1 MSGFRVLAIVVVA
14 LPTVFTAGA
23 QTMPVT
29 LKSPNGALEISITTL
44 RGRNPDAGG
53 GQLAYSIVFRGQPVL
68 EWSNLG
74 RMLEGTPALGPA
86 GRIETAQQSSHD
98 ETWKPV
104 HGKSSPIRNQYNA
117 VSVQTVETGQPARRL
132 VVEARAYDDGRSEER

>member
-29 LKSPNGALEISITTL
+29 LKSPNGALEISIATL

-74 RMLEGTPALGPA
+74 LLLEGAPTLGPA
-86 GRIETAQQSSHD
+86 VRIETSQ
-98 ETWKPV
+98 
-104 HGKSSPIRNQYNA
+104 
-117 VSVQTVETGQPARRL
+117 
-132 VVEARAYDDGRSEER
+132 RSEEHTSELQSPCN

>member
-14 LPTVFTAGA
+14 LPTVFTAGG

-29 LKSPNGALEISITTL
+29 LKSPNGALEISIATL

-74 RMLEGTPALGPA
+74 LLLEGAPTLGPA
-86 GRIETAQQSSHD
+86 VRIATSQQSSQD

-104 HGKSSPIRNQYNA
+104 HGKASPIRNQYNA
-117 VSVQTVETGQPARRL
+117 
-132 VVEARAYDDGRSEER
+132 